1 MPAVWAVDLVSDLG
15 QVLVVVVV
23 VVVAIDAIKVKGVY
37 SVKMLVKE
45 RTEEGYEMTR
55 FTY

>member
-15 QVLVVVVV
+15 QVLVVVV